1 MSDAPAANPLR
12 PCMRILIVDDHAVV
26 REGLKRM
33 LEASEPAWT
42 VEEAANA
49 FEALER
55 VRAQAFDVAVVDI
68 SMPGMSGLDF
78 LKRVRSS
85 QASLRVLML
94 SMYAEEQYAARA
106 FKSGAN
112 GYVTKD
118 SATRELV
125 NAIRKVTAGGA
136 YVSEALAQSL
146 ALGLGSAGTQAPHER
161 LSDREL
167 DILRRL
173 AAGDRPTEIA
183 HALHISI
190 KTVSTHKARILA
202 RLQLPNTAA
211 LVRYAMEH
219 RLIPEGAMRPRDDF
233 EGSDW
238 QQLPDG
244 NEAPPEAGA

>member
-1 MSDAPAANPLR
+1 MSDAASPRSEHAP
-12 PCMRILIVDDHAVV
+12 MRILIVDDHAVV

-33 LEASEPAWT
+33 LEASEPSWAID
-42 VEEAANA
+42 EAADA
-49 FEALER
+49 FEALDR
-55 VRAQAFDVAVVDI
+55 LRSRTFDVAIVDI

-78 LKRVRSS
+78 LKRVR
-85 QASLRVLML
+85 APHPGLRVLML
-94 SMYAEEQYAARA
+94 SMYAEEQYAVRA

-125 NAIRKVTAGGA
+125 KAIRKVTAGNV

-146 ALGLGSAGTQAPHER
+146 VLGLSGNNGEAPHAQ

-173 AAGDRPTEIA
+173 AAGDRPTTIA
-183 HALHISI
+183 NALHISI

-211 LVRYAMEH
+211 LIRYAMEH
-219 RLIPEGAMRPRDDF
+219 GLA
-233 EGSDW
+233 
-238 QQLPDG
+238 PDL
-244 NEAPPEAGA
+244 ASEAGDGPEDDDGATPATGAAGRRASS

>member
-1 MSDAPAANPLR
+1 
-12 PCMRILIVDDHAVV
+12 MRILIVDDHAVV

-33 LEASEPAWT
+33 LEASEPSWS
-42 VEEAANA
+42 VDEAANA

-55 VRAQAFDVAVVDI
+55 VRAQAFDVAIVDI

-78 LKRVRSS
+78 LKRVRAS
-85 QASLRVLML
+85 QLGLRILML
-94 SMYAEEQYAARA
+94 SMFAEEQYAVRA

-125 NAIRKVTAGGA
+125 NAIRKVTGGGT
-136 YVSEALAQSL
+136 YVSESLAQSL
-146 ALGLGSAGTQAPHER
+146 ALGLGNGGGAMPHER

-173 AAGDRPTEIA
+173 ATGDRPTDIA
-183 HALHISI
+183 QALHISV

-202 RLQLPNTAA
+202 RLQLSNTAA
-211 LVRYAMEH
+211 LVRYAVAH
-219 RLIPEGAMRPRDDF
+219 HLVPEAEAGDRAFP
-233 EGSDW
+233 GSGW
-238 QQLPDG
+238 QELPDDG
-244 NEAPPEAGA
+244 PDGPDALP

>member
-1 MSDAPAANPLR
+1 MPDATAAIPLR

-33 LEASEPAWT
+33 LEASEPSWA

-49 FEALER
+49 FEALDR
-55 VRAQAFDVAVVDI
+55 IRAQAFDVAIVDI

-78 LKRVRSS
+78 LKRVRAS
-85 QASLRVLML
+85 QMTLRVLML
-94 SMYAEEQYAARA
+94 SMYAEEQYAMRA
-106 FKSGAN
+106 FKGGAN

-125 NAIRKVTAGGA
+125 SAIRKVTSGSA
-136 YVSEALAQSL
+136 YVSESLAQSL
-146 ALGLGSAGTQAPHER
+146 ALGLGNAAGDAAHER

-173 AAGDRPTEIA
+173 ATGDRPTEIA
-183 HALHISI
+183 QALHISV

-202 RLQLPNTAA
+202 RLQLPNSAA

-219 RLIPEGAMRPRDDF
+219 QLIPEGSMRPRDDF
-233 EGSDW
+233 GGSGW
-238 QQLPDG
+238 QPLPQDG
-244 NEAPPEAGA
+244 SADPESGE

>member
-1 MSDAPAANPLR
+1 
-12 PCMRILIVDDHAVV
+12 MRILIVDDHAVV

-33 LEASEPAWT
+33 LEASEPSWN

-49 FEALER
+49 FEALDR
-55 VRAQAFDVAVVDI
+55 VRAQHFDVAIMDI

-78 LKRVRSS
+78 LKRVRAS
-85 QASLRVLML
+85 QLSLRVLML
-94 SMYAEEQYAARA
+94 SMYAEEQYAMRA

-125 NAIRKVTAGGA
+125 NAIRKVTAGGV
-136 YVSEALAQSL
+136 YVSESLAQSL
-146 ALGLGSAGTQAPHER
+146 ALGLGNAASEAAHER

-173 AAGDRPTEIA
+173 ATGERPTEIA
-183 HALHISI
+183 QALHISI

-202 RLQLPNTAA
+202 RLQLPNSAA

-219 RLIPEGAMRPRDDF
+219 RLVPEGPLHAPGSF
-233 EGSDW
+233 EGSGW
-238 QQLPDG
+238 QDLPDDG
-244 NEAPPEAGA
+244 SPDAETAP

>member
-1 MSDAPAANPLR
+1 MTDAPAANLPR
-12 PCMRILIVDDHAVV
+12 SRMRILIVDDHAVV

-33 LEASEPAWT
+33 LEASEPSWA

-49 FEALER
+49 FEALDR
-55 VRAQAFDVAVVDI
+55 VRSQAFDVAIVDI

-78 LKRVRSS
+78 LKRVR
-85 QASLRVLML
+85 ASALPVRVLML
-94 SMYAEEQYAARA
+94 SMYSEEQYAVRA
-106 FKSGAN
+106 FKGGAN

-118 SATRELV
+118 SVTRELV

-136 YVSEALAQSL
+136 YVSESLAQSL
-146 ALGLGSAGTQAPHER
+146 ALGLGSARIDEAHER

-173 AAGDRPTEIA
+173 ASGDRPTEIA
-183 HALHISI
+183 QALHISI

-202 RLQLPNTAA
+202 RLQLPNSAA
-211 LVRYAMEH
+211 LVRYAIEH
-219 RLIPEGAMRPRDDF
+219 QLVPEGAARAPDDF

-238 QQLPDG
+238 QTLADDGDPD
-244 NEAPPEAGA
+244 PEGPE